1 MYEYKFPGWDKIED
15 KYLAEEEKELA
26 FNRVMASVRD
36 ADLTRKK
43 SFSHWFAYAFAVA
56 AIIIAPAIA
65 LFIVKHNPPQE
76 IIIPSCEYT
85 AAKGEI
91 REVIL
96 PDQSRVILNSG
107 SVLICPERFA
117 GERSVFLSGEA
128 LFDVTASKENPFL
141 VRTSDVNIRVYGTK
155 FNVKSYFD
163 DPDIRTTL
171 CRGSVEVWA
180 EGQEDNVVV
189 LRPGESMD
197 YDRDEGTITVSKVDP
212 VDYILWESG
221 ELCFRSESIYDIM
234 RIVERRFDVNI
245 YLTTDKYDNARITA
259 RFVHGESLEELL
271 KAITSV
277 VPGMKYRI
285 ENDKV
290 FLK

>member
-1 MYEYKFPGWDKIED
+1 MYEYKFPGWDEIED

-26 FNRVMASVRD
+26 FKKVMASVRD
-36 ADLTRKK
+36 ADNTRRK

-65 LFIVKHNPPQE
+65 FFIVKHNPPQE
-76 IIIPSCEYT
+76 IIIPSCEYM

-128 LFDVTASKENPFL
+128 LFDVSASKEHPFL
-141 VRTSDVNIRVYGTK
+141 VHTSDVSIRVYGTK

-163 DPDIRTTL
+163 APDIRTTL

-180 EGQEDNVVV
+180 KGHEDDAIV
-189 LRPGESMD
+189 LNPGESMK
-197 YDRDEGTITVSKVDP
+197 YDRNEGSITVSRVNP

-221 ELCFRSESIYDIM
+221 ELCFRSESIYDII
-234 RIVERRFDVNI
+234 RTVERRFDVNI
-245 YLTTDKYDNARITA
+245 YLTTDKYDKARITA

-290 FLK
+290 YLK